1 MKKIITLFVFMFALS
16 FNANAQEAK
25 TAQELGKVDAYEL
38 AQFLN
43 LNGQVV
49 TDLQN
54 LFVSKHQ
61 TLLIDGISEERKQVL
76 SNVIEHKLAAT
87 LDATQIEKLKNNKEL
102 YKKLIKN

>member
-54 LFVSKHQ
+54 LFVSKHE

-102 YKKLIKN
+102 YKKLIRN

>member
-61 TLLIDGISEERKQVL
+61 TLLIDGISEERKQV
-76 SNVIEHKLAAT
+76 
-87 LDATQIEKLKNNKEL
+87 
-102 YKKLIKN
+102 